1 MVYTHPDQLAATL
14 NDLFAKNRINDY
26 FEALRTVIFSSD
38 DHEETI
44 WTLLRREWTAQQ
56 QAEQRGDA
64 PTAKEQN
71 NLMNRL
77 LQLGSEVVQKR
88 RAEIFLE
95 KICVVCYD
103 EAGKAAMRKYFNP
116 RYFNPENI
124 YYHCFSERKE
134 ADLVAAAASTFV
146 LFNNYHVPADGNTA
160 YQRDLLTDY
169 LNADEARYVMSF
181 GAWVFDSKEMHGW
194 AAKFYAA
201 NSPISLYA
209 RIRELREYL
218 KMTS

>member
-1 MVYTHPDQLAATL
+1 MQHPDQLSATL
-14 NDLFAKNRINDY
+14 NDLFTQNRIEEY
-26 FEALRTVIFSSD
+26 FNTLQPAIFPSD
-38 DHEETI
+38 THEDTT

-71 NLMNRL
+71 NLMFRL
-77 LQLGSEVVQKR
+77 CQFGNEVVQKR
-88 RAEIFLE
+88 RAEIFME
-95 KICVVCYD
+95 KICVVCFD
-103 EAGKAAMRKYFNP
+103 EAGKAAMGKYFNP

-124 YYHCFSERKE
+124 RYHCFSERKE
-134 ADLVAAAASTFV
+134 ADLVAAAKSTFV
-146 LFNNYHVPADGNTA
+146 LFDNYHVPADGDTS

-169 LNADEARYVMSF
+169 LNADEARYVLSF
-181 GAWVFDSKEMHGW
+181 GSWVFDSKEMHGW
-194 AAKFYAA
+194 ADKFYAA

-218 KMTS
+218 KMMP